1 MSRVS
6 THSKFQFDSVV
17 EYKVEAIFSQK
28 NLQSLQSLVWF
39 IANNYIKSC
48 FRKLI
53 MIPIGTG

>member
-28 NLQSLQSLVWF
+28 NLQSLQSLVWL

-48 FRKLI
+48 FIKLI
-53 MIPIGTG
+53 MIPR

>member
-28 NLQSLQSLVWF
+28 KPAIVAKSSLIHCKQL
-39 IANNYIKSC
+39 YQ
-48 FRKLI
+48 KLS
-53 MIPIGTG
+53 